1 MTKRRTGFVPKTRAE
16 QRLWQRLRGMTFR
29 VAMVVM
35 TTDTPAAKPLGTL
48 TDGGAAVAGRRGPA
62 GEPAGKVAD
71 LPSAMTIAVK
81 GCPRGLLR
89 AVTDRLRGVMAE
101 EVEIR
106 VVRLPDL
113 VQGVQTSWYEVV
125 CRGADVRLAAP
136 LEWCRLMAGLMNRYL
151 RCEVTLCQSYEQF
164 LRL

>member
-35 TTDTPAAKPLGTL
+35 MPATE
-48 TDGGAAVAGRRGPA
+48 VAGTGRSG
-62 GEPAGKVAD
+62 V
-71 LPSAMTIAVK
+71 MTIAVK
-81 GCPRGLLR
+81 GCPKGLLR

-101 EVEIR
+101 SIDID

-136 LEWCRLMAGLMNRYL
+136 LEWCRLAARLMNRHL

>member
-35 TTDTPAAKPLGTL
+35 MPATE
-48 TDGGAAVAGRRGPA
+48 VAGTGRSG
-62 GEPAGKVAD
+62 V
-71 LPSAMTIAVK
+71 MTIAVK
-81 GCPRGLLR
+81 GCPKGLLR

-101 EVEIR
+101 SIDID

>member
-35 TTDTPAAKPLGTL
+35 MPATE
-48 TDGGAAVAGRRGPA
+48 VAGTERSG
-62 GEPAGKVAD
+62 V
-71 LPSAMTIAVK
+71 MTIAVK
-81 GCPRGLLR
+81 GCPKGLLR

-101 EVEIR
+101 DIEIQ

-113 VQGVQTSWYEVV
+113 VQGVQTSWYDVV

>member
-35 TTDTPAAKPLGTL
+35 MPATE
-48 TDGGAAVAGRRGPA
+48 VAGTGRSG
-62 GEPAGKVAD
+62 V
-71 LPSAMTIAVK
+71 MTIAVK
-81 GCPRGLLR
+81 GCPKGLLR

-113 VQGVQTSWYEVV
+113 VQGVQTSWYEMV

>member
-35 TTDTPAAKPLGTL
+35 MPATE
-48 TDGGAAVAGRRGPA
+48 VAGTGRS
-62 GEPAGKVAD
+62 D
-71 LPSAMTIAVK
+71 AMTIAVK
-81 GCPRGLLR
+81 GCPKGLLR

-113 VQGVQTSWYEVV
+113 VQGVQTSWDEVV

-136 LEWCRLMAGLMNRYL
+136 LEWGRLMAGLMNRHL
-151 RCEVTLCQSYEQF
+151 RCEVTLCANYDQF
-164 LRL
+164 LQL

>member
-35 TTDTPAAKPLGTL
+35 MPATE
-48 TDGGAAVAGRRGPA
+48 VAGTERSG
-62 GEPAGKVAD
+62 V
-71 LPSAMTIAVK
+71 MTIAVK
-81 GCPRGLLR
+81 GCPKGLLR

-101 EVEIR
+101 EVEIE

-125 CRGADVRLAAP
+125 CRQADVRLAAP

>member
-35 TTDTPAAKPLGTL
+35 MPATE
-48 TDGGAAVAGRRGPA
+48 VAGTERSG
-62 GEPAGKVAD
+62 V
-71 LPSAMTIAVK
+71 MTIAVK
-81 GCPRGLLR
+81 GCPKGLLR

-101 EVEIR
+101 DIEIQ

>member
-35 TTDTPAAKPLGTL
+35 APDAKATGT
-48 TDGGAAVAGRRGPA
+48 GRSG
-62 GEPAGKVAD
+62 
-71 LPSAMTIAVK
+71 AMTIAVK
-81 GCPRGLLR
+81 GCPKGLLR

-101 EVEIR
+101 GIEIQ

-125 CRGADVRLAAP
+125 CHGADVRLAAP

>member
-35 TTDTPAAKPLGTL
+35 MPATEVAGTERS
-48 TDGGAAVAGRRGPA
+48 DGGA
-62 GEPAGKVAD
+62 GKPDAKATGTERSGV
-71 LPSAMTIAVK
+71 MTIAVK
-81 GCPRGLLR
+81 GCPKGLLR

>member
-48 TDGGAAVAGRRGPA
+48 TDGGA
-62 GEPAGKVAD
+62 GKPDAKATGTER
-71 LPSAMTIAVK
+71 SGAMTIAVK
-81 GCPRGLLR
+81 GCPKGLLR

-101 EVEIR
+101 DIEIQ

-113 VQGVQTSWYEVV
+113 VQGVQTSWYDVV
-125 CRGADVRLAAP
+125 CTDADTQLAAP
-136 LEWCRLMAGLMNRYL
+136 MEWCRLAARLMNRHL

>member
-35 TTDTPAAKPLGTL
+35 MPATE
-48 TDGGAAVAGRRGPA
+48 VAGTERSG
-62 GEPAGKVAD
+62 
-71 LPSAMTIAVK
+71 AMTIAVK
-81 GCPRGLLR
+81 GCPKGLLR

-101 EVEIR
+101 EVEIQ

-125 CRGADVRLAAP
+125 CRQADVRLAAP

>member
-35 TTDTPAAKPLGTL
+35 MPATE
-48 TDGGAAVAGRRGPA
+48 VAGTGRSGM
-62 GEPAGKVAD
+62 
-71 LPSAMTIAVK
+71 MTIAVK
-81 GCPRGLLR
+81 GCPKGLLR

-125 CRGADVRLAAP
+125 CRQADVRLAAP

>member
-1 MTKRRTGFVPKTRAE
+1 MTKRRTGFVPKTKAE

-35 TTDTPAAKPLGTL
+35 APDAKATGTGRS
-48 TDGGAAVAGRRGPA
+48 DGGAGKPATEVAGTGRSG
-62 GEPAGKVAD
+62 
-71 LPSAMTIAVK
+71 AMTIAVK
-81 GCPRGLLR
+81 GCPKGLLR

-101 EVEIR
+101 DIEIQ